1 LGLRVS
7 TPDLAAV
14 ARQVLAPSLADGVTA
29 PPNVSVLATEAH
41 AGRGLLLCYRSGSMV
56 ARARSQRRA
65 LESAVALLSS
75 FPTAAPTDLVRIPAV
90 VAIRDGHAALIS
102 QQARGFLDAVAPRLR
117 RDGWVLA
124 DAVTADIEPGTG
136 RIVVPGPTFAVDS
149 DALSRLP
156 RDRAE
161 GPPASP
167 GRYPVTTWV
176 DFSGERQEPP
186 SAAARVAALAALAED
201 LNGHTAS
208 AVLRAVTALLDGAV
222 WATSPTDDPADV
234 AAAVS
239 AAGPVAPPAV
249 T

>member
-7 TPDLAAV
+7 TPGLTSL
-14 ARQVLAPSLADGVTA
+14 ARQVLAPSIVDSITA

-41 AGRGLLLCYRSGSMV
+41 AGRGLLLCYRSGSV
-56 ARARSQRRA
+56 VTRARSQRRA
-65 LESAVALLSS
+65 VESAVALLSS
-75 FPTAAPTDLVRIPAV
+75 FQPPASAGLVRIPAV
-90 VAIRDGHAALIS
+90 VAIRGGHAALLS
-102 QQARGFLDAVAPRLR
+102 QQARGFIDALAPRLH

-124 DAVTADIEPGTG
+124 DAVTADIEPSTG
-136 RIVVPGPTFAVDS
+136 RIVIPGPTFAVDT

-167 GRYPVTTWV
+167 GRYPVATWV
-176 DFSGERQEPP
+176 DLSGDRQEPP
-186 SAAARVAALAALAED
+186 SGAARVAVLAALAED
-201 LNGHTAS
+201 LTGRTAS
-208 AVLRAVTALLDGAV
+208 AVLRAVTAMLDGAAWV
-222 WATSPTDDPADV
+222 TSPTNDPADV

-239 AAGPVAPPAV
+239 AAGSVAPPPV